1 MCLVQGTAPGNQPEG
16 NVPEPVGEEET
27 KGEGQE
33 GKGEEQGQLHIAQTV
48 PDLVL
53 QGAVECGARSPCH
66 TAIMLTEHTVRVWW
80 TVCVRVCAC
89 MAPQVP
95 ACNTCKSNTCN

>member
-1 MCLVQGTAPGNQPEG
+1 MRGDSEATVGVDGSPPHLDDDVMCLVQGTAPGNQPEG

-53 QGAVECGARSPCH
+53 QGAGSVEHSHLA
-66 TAIMLTEHTVRVWW
+66 T
-80 TVCVRVCAC
+80 
-89 MAPQVP
+89 PQQ
-95 ACNTCKSNTCN
+95 C